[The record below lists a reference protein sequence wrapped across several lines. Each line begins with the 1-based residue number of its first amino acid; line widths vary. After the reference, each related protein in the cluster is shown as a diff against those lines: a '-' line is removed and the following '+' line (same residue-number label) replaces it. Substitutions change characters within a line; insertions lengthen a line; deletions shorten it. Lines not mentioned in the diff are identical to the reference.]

1 MSASHATDWTALRL
15 AEMAMSGGKRNLES
29 TVRILVCRPGGVGP
43 SPTVTVINAQH
54 GFDWDSG
61 SLLLRPA
68 QPLTPLT
75 PEDVAAIHESVRK
88 GSSWHAYQKWKQQ
101 DARIKELEAEVA
113 GLRADL
119 GRVPA

>member
-1 MSASHATDWTALRL
+1 MNASNSTDWTALRL

-29 TVRILVCRPGGVGP
+29 TVRILACRPGGVGP

-88 GSSWHAYQKWKQQ
+88 GSSWHAYEKWKKQE
-101 DARIKELEAEVA
+101 ARIKELEQEVA
-113 GLRADL
+113 RLKGQINA
-119 GRVPA
+119 